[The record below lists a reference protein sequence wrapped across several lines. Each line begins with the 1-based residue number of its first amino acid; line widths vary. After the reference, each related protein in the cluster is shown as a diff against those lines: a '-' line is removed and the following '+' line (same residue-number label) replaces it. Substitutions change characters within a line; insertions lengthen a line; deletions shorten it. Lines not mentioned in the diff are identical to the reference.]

1 MRRGLILW
9 FLCSD
14 FPASVFADIY
24 LQIIYTDWNY
34 LIFFSTNIVSV
45 EGFRGGSD
53 GICLQYRWAGF
64 DPWVGKIPWR
74 RAWQPTPVFFP
85 GESHGQRS
93 LAGYSPQD
101 HRIRHDWVTELNSE
115 HEPLENSFLFCYGTL
130 GLRPIGIQSQAFW
143 GLIPQGEAPG
153 LWVPSWWWVAM
164 PGWGLWWHCVS
175 AFPSLFVFASLHSLW
190 DLSPPTK
197 DWTQGPGSGSTKS

>member
-14 FPASVFADIY
+14 FLASVFADIY

-34 LIFFSTNIVSV
+34 LIFFFTDIVSV

-64 DPWVGKIPWR
+64 DPWVGKIPRR

-93 LAGYSPQD
+93 LAGYSPRD
-101 HRIRHDWVTELNSE
+101 RRVRHDWVTDHSTVSRQTWCVVISYHIIVISYDIICHISFHGKQNNIQPPSPIKWLRLN
-115 HEPLENSFLFCYGTL
+115 
-130 GLRPIGIQSQAFW
+130 
-143 GLIPQGEAPG
+143 PQN
-153 LWVPSWWWVAM
+153 LWM
-164 PGWGLWWHCVS
+164 
-175 AFPSLFVFASLHSLW
+175 LHSME
-190 DLSPPTK
+190 K
-197 DWTQGPGSGSTKS
+197 GN